1 MGNRVLSESR
11 RLRFGIFFALY
22 VMQGIPAGFAL
33 TALTNY
39 MTAEGISPERVGGF
53 AAAVGL
59 PWAFQFAW
67 GPLID
72 RFQGSRM
79 GRRRPWLMATQFLAF
94 LASLGVVLAGDP
106 MGRLDLLTLALFV
119 HSVFASVQDASADA
133 MAISVIPDSE
143 RGRVNAF
150 MRGGFLFGAGA
161 GAAVLSQVLRHSG
174 FTAAALVQ
182 SGLLLALTVPTFL
195 VRERPGDLAWPWSRR
210 RGGGGGGGEIDLGT
224 SRASTLPRPTELKLG
239 RIFVELASAML
250 APRNL
255 RLFAAIALVYTSG
268 SVFVR
273 AFSMHLIR
281 RLDWTDTGLSTFSGT
296 YGTFGALVAIVAGGT
311 LSDRIG
317 HRRML
322 GLVMLGMSCFLF
334 GFCGLGA
341 WWGRSGVAQVG
352 LILWST
358 FDPAFSVAAMPVLM
372 AVCRRGIEGS
382 QFTAYMAFVNLC
394 DIAGSYLAGHALG
407 FAPAPAIGLG
417 CGVAVLLALG
427 AILREIPAPAPGIAP
442 IEPIPAGPD

>member
-1 MGNRVLSESR
+1 MGSRVLSEGR

-39 MTAEGISPERVGGF
+39 MTAEGIGPERVGGF

-79 GRRRPWLMATQFLAF
+79 GRRRPWLMATQLLAF

-106 MGRLDLLTLALFV
+106 VGRLDLLTLALFV

-174 FTAAALVQ
+174 FAAAALVQ

-210 RGGGGGGGEIDLGT
+210 RGDVEIDPRPG
-224 SRASTLPRPTELKLG
+224 RAGGPAGPTELKLG

-255 RLFAAIALVYTSG
+255 RLFAAIAVVSTSG

-281 RLDWTDTGLSTFSGT
+281 DLGWTDTGLSTFSGT

-311 LSDRIG
+311 LSDWIG

-341 WWGRSGVAQVG
+341 WWARPGVAQVG

-427 AILREIPAPAPGIAP
+427 AILREIPAPAVAP
-442 IEPIPAGPD
+442 IEPIPARPD